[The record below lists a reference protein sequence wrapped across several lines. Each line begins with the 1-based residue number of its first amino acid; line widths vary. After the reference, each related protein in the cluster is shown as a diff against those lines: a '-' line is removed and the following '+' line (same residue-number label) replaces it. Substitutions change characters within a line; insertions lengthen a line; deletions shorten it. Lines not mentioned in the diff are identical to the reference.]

1 MRLVSLMLNLSTK
14 VWNEGTPGTEGGI
27 RLFLTEIINLL
38 EVACESAQWR
48 VKAQAARAIGKVAQ
62 KLGKSGSFPIK
73 GQKRCMA
80 LLLNGLAG
88 RTWTGKEALLG
99 ALADLCQHG
108 SVKEMAADTSG
119 EIQVWSLYTV
129 QYAPNCLEHRKC
141 IKMDL
146 KCQLLC
152 STASTYWIIYSW
164 LTSNPKISIW
174 VHTRAKIHSFS
185 KCQNSD
191 HF

>member
-119 EIQVWSLYTV
+119 EIQVWSL
-129 QYAPNCLEHRKC
+129 
-141 IKMDL
+141 
-146 KCQLLC
+146 QLFTTIL
-152 STASTYWIIYSW
+152 Y
-164 LTSNPKISIW
+164 PFFQR
-174 VHTRAKIHSFS
+174 VG
-185 KCQNSD
+185 QGEGP
-191 HF
+191 